1 MRYSDDIIEEVRMK
15 NDIVDVSSC
24 PADKAVIHL
33 LGWRH
38 GKRRSF
44 LIMEGT
50 QPKIGAP
57 PPCQFHIL
65 GYHVYN
71 VIFHSDFF
79 YDVI

>member
-1 MRYSDDIIEEVRMK
+1 
-15 NDIVDVSSC
+15 
-24 PADKAVIHL
+24 
-33 LGWRH
+33 
-38 GKRRSF
+38 
-44 LIMEGT
+44 MEGT
-50 QPKIGAP
+50 QPKIGTP